1 MNELH
6 VGNQIGRKTRSV
18 VVLLFWVFTAQAQV
32 DTLSTT
38 PKGTSPLVG
47 QLVVGGDTIPWSV
60 LDEVLFVPKP
70 TLNNYQ
76 ARKNYYILMRKVKRV
91 YPYVREAALR
101 MDSVQQ
107 ELEVID
113 RKRKRKKYTR
123 EYQKF
128 LEERFE
134 PELRK
139 LTRSEGQILSKLIYR
154 ETGMPVYDII
164 KEYRSGMSARFWSLT
179 AWWYDIDLKKPY
191 DPTKD
196 PEDKLIEN
204 ILIRMFISGELQPAK
219 ADELNRYH

>member
-6 VGNQIGRKTRSV
+6 VGNQIGRKVRSV
-18 VVLLFWVFTAQAQV
+18 VVLLFWMFTAQAQV

-101 MDSVQQ
+101 MDSVQK

-164 KEYRSGMSARFWSLT
+164 KEYRNGMSARFWLLT

-191 DPTKD
+191 DPTND

-204 ILIRMFISGELQPAK
+204 ILIRTFISGELMPAK